1 MLKNEETYFIGCGCF
16 VPQHDR
22 ISKSPAI
29 LKVFSFLSGLGNKEN
44 RFFGKNLSALQF
56 NNLIRIFD

>member
-1 MLKNEETYFIGCGCF
+1 M
-16 VPQHDR
+16 PQHDR

-44 RFFGKNLSALQF
+44 CFFGKNLSALQF